1 MKSRSEQSTDEL
13 MAELQITMNKLYDR
27 AWAGDKEAIAVIAEI
42 AKQSHGHI
50 INAMMEALR
59 QQDEPT

>member
-1 MKSRSEQSTDEL
+1 
-13 MAELQITMNKLYDR
+13 MNKLYDR